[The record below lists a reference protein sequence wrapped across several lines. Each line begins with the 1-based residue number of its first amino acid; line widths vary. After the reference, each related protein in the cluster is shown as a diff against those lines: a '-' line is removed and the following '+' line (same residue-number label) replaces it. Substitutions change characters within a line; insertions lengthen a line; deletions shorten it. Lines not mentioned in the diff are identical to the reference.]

1 VEVEPL
7 AIADHVLD
15 SIEVHPVEVAQADSR
30 AGFCLL
36 DVGHPDSPLD
46 PEQPDAL

>member
-15 SIEVHPVEVAQADSR
+15 SIQVHPVEDFKLILAKD
-30 AGFCLL
+30 FCLL